1 MKIVLIHGQNHVG
14 SSCTIGRMAAQGIAG
29 DNEVREFFL
38 PQALPHFCLGCYRC
52 LKGDENCP
60 CYAEKRVLLDA
71 LDAADVLIFTTP
83 TYCMHASAPMKS
95 FLDLTFTRWMSH
107 RPAGCMFRKRA
118 LVVSTAAGAGA
129 GGAVK
134 DVKQALRYWGVPSVL
149 GYGKAI
155 QAMNWDMVSDK
166 NRARIERDVKSLSR
180 KLSAQNPPRVG
191 LWTRMTFFMMRMMQ
205 QAGWGSDL
213 CEAEYWRSMGWMGKG
228 RPWKTQKGA
237 TGHV

>member
-1 MKIVLIHGQNHVG
+1 M
-14 SSCTIGRMAAQGIAG
+14 
-29 DNEVREFFL
+29 
-38 PQALPHFCLGCYRC
+38 
-52 LKGDENCP
+52 
-60 CYAEKRVLLDA
+60 LLDA

-180 KLSAQNPPRVG
+180 KLSAQNPPRAG

-205 QAGWGSDL
+205 QAGWGSDP